1 MIFLYQWF
9 ADLIAAPATGAN
21 EYIVAACAVALVLCV
36 VVAVKCVFQTIDYMI
51 GGRKK

>member
-1 MIFLYQWF
+1 MYRWF
-9 ADLIAAPATGAN
+9 SDLIGAPASGAD
-21 EYIVAACAVALVLCV
+21 EFIVAACAVALVLCI